1 MTQEQQ
7 IEELYERIAYYR
19 TKLYERED
27 IEEVVREYLLHS
39 NMPIGEV
46 ASVMWILNLPDN
58 KQEYTPQFRET
69 ETELFR
75 VLEMI

>member
-1 MTQEQQ
+1 MTSEQQ

-39 NMPIGEV
+39 NMPIREV
-46 ASVMWILNLPDN
+46 ESVFCMLNLPDN
-58 KQEYTPQFRET
+58 KLDYVIQERSKKDYI
-69 ETELFR
+69 
-75 VLEMI
+75 LEMI

>member
-1 MTQEQQ
+1 MMQEQQ

-39 NMPIGEV
+39 NMPIREV
-46 ASVMWILNLPDN
+46 ESVFCMLNLPDN
-58 KQEYTPQFRET
+58 KLDYVIQERDKKDYI
-69 ETELFR
+69 
-75 VLEMI
+75 LEMI

>member
-1 MTQEQQ
+1 MTPEQQ
-7 IEELYERIAYYR
+7 IDELYERIAYYR

-39 NMPIGEV
+39 NMPINEV
-46 ASVMWILNLPDN
+46 ASIMWILNLPDN
-58 KQEYTPQFRET
+58 KQEYTSQFRET

-75 VLEMI
+75 VLSII

>member
-7 IEELYERIAYYR
+7 MEELYERIAYYR
-19 TKLYERED
+19 TKFYERED

-58 KQEYTPQFRET
+58 KQKYTPQFRET
-69 ETELFR
+69 KTELFR

>member
-1 MTQEQQ
+1 MQEQQ

-39 NMPIGEV
+39 NMPIREV
-46 ASVMWILNLPDN
+46 ESVFCMLNLPDN
-58 KQEYTPQFRET
+58 KLDYVIQERDKKDYI
-69 ETELFR
+69 
-75 VLEMI
+75 LEMI